1 MISRLMILPV
11 VFLLSGVTQAQLPS
25 QNRVTPINYF
35 GRFHGFGYSDGYHAC
50 KDERPKAWYSWSPLS
65 GMSMSMSSFYG
76 EPTLPPSTRDVGPV
90 LPRRAPYAPAQIH
103 YTEVHPYSQSLSPAT
118 SSVVNPAPGPYY
130 SPAPAVQ
137 VYPQPTTPPLQ
148 MTPQQ
153 AAPMQVSPPVQLTPN
168 PSTPSFY
175 EPVPPAPMKRPE
187 SPSDKDYFELPGPN
201 QPAKDQSQSAPSVQG
216 RRVPPGSQSLIHQ
229 SMYRKR

>member
-1 MISRLMILPV
+1 MVARLMILPV
-11 VFLLSGVTQAQLPS
+11 VCLLSVVAHAQLPS

-50 KDERPKAWYSWSPLS
+50 KDERPKSWYSWSPLS
-65 GMSMSMSSFYG
+65 GMSSFYG
-76 EPTLPPSTRDVGPV
+76 EPTLPPSTRSLGTV
-90 LPRRAPYAPAQIH
+90 LPRRVPYAPAQVQS
-103 YTEVHPYSQSLSPAT
+103 TEVHPYSQSLTPAA
-118 SSVVNPAPGPYY
+118 SSVVNPTPAPYY
-130 SPAPAVQ
+130 GPAPAAQ
-137 VYPQPTTPPLQ
+137 PMYQQPTMPSLQ
-148 MTPQQ
+148 IAPQQ
-153 AAPMQVSPPVQLTPN
+153 PTPMQVAPPSLSAPTQASPN
-168 PSTPSFY
+168 FY

-187 SPSDKDYFELPGPN
+187 SPSDKDYFELPELN